1 MLGQQKLQF
10 SYELPARCLF
20 PGRANALLRVTK
32 CINTPLLPF
41 SREGTR
47 MVNGPARSRKA

>member
-10 SYELPARCLF
+10 SYELPARGLF
-20 PGRANALLRVTK
+20 PGRASALLRVTK

-41 SREGTR
+41 SREGRRT
-47 MVNGPARSRKA
+47 VNGPARSRKA